1 MAKLTDEQK
10 QAVRKWAADGAS
22 LNQIQDLLKQQHD
35 LMLTYLDIRLLAAE
49 LGLKIQEKEK
59 EKAKEESAKAPPDAR
74 PPDQAAEDDLTDEAG
89 AFEAASP
96 PPGPGATKVAVT
108 VDAIAIPG
116 MLASG
121 KATFSD
127 GKTAA
132 WYLDEMGRLGMKAPE
147 PGYKPPPGD
156 IPGFQRELDL
166 ALKRAGF

>member
-1 MAKLTDEQK
+1 MAKLTEEQK
-10 QAVRKWAADGAS
+10 QGVRKWAADGAS
-22 LNQIQDLLKQQHD
+22 LNQIQDLLRQQHE
-35 LMLTYLDIRLLAAE
+35 LALTYLDIRLLAAE

-59 EKAKEESAKAPPDAR
+59 AKEEPAQAPPIVNPQSAVD
-74 PPDQAAEDDLTDEAG
+74 DDLADEAG
-89 AFEAASP
+89 EFEPAPP
-96 PPGPGATKVAVT
+96 PPGPGAAKVTVS

-147 PGYKPPPGD
+147 PGYKPPAGD
-156 IPGFQRELDL
+156 VPVFQRELDL